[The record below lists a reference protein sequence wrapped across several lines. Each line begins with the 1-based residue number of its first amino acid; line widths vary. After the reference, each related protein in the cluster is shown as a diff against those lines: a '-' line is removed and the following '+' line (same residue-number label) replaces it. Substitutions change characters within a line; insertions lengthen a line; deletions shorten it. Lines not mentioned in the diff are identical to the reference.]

1 MKTLQEYKAEN
12 RTYGTYKKHF
22 SPFRIGFTNLE
33 ELKKFLGENFTPAIK
48 EAFEIAREPGFV
60 SPKKQQNLKDLGFR
74 LFFRGFNSHSGD
86 VFVYQD
92 SSNKWFLSIG
102 VANINKAGR
111 GFEIKL

>member
-12 RTYGTYKKHF
+12 RICGTYKKYF

-33 ELKKFLGENFTPAIK
+33 ELKKFLGENFTPEIK
-48 EAFEIAREPGFV
+48 EAFGIAREPGFV
-60 SPKKQQNLKDLGFR
+60 SPKKQKKLKDLGFR

-86 VFVYQD
+86 VFVYQN
-92 SSNKWFLSIG
+92 SSNNWFLSIG